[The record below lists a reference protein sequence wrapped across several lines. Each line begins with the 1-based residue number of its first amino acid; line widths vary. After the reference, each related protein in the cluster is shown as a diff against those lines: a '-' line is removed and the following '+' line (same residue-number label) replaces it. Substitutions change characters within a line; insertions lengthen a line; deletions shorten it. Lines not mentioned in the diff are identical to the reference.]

1 MRINYKLIVIMVILQ
16 KGSVI
21 MPKGKGVKKTIEML
35 WSIPMF
41 PILLVGNFIFGLASS
56 FFAPYASLFGID
68 EVGMSNI
75 QFGFF
80 MTIISAG
87 SIVITT
93 VIGKTSDQVSS
104 RKKLLLLTTCAAIL
118 GYAGFAF
125 IRNFYLLAFL
135 AFFLLGTAA
144 STVPQLWAFA
154 REALKQSTVEEKETP
169 FVMNVFRAFFALSW
183 TVGPAVAGWVL
194 YAVGFKGLFLCVS
207 VGYLLAAIALA
218 FLLRDIKIEV
228 ESKPAPVVLRKF
240 IVQPH
245 VLKNIIAMTCMAM
258 AVSMA
263 NLNMSQF
270 ITKILNGTEKQVGLV
285 VSVPPVFEVPF
296 MIVVGILATKIGS
309 RLLIRLGFAISV
321 FYYGLLFLVTDPW
334 QIYPIQIL
342 SAAQVS
348 ITAGIAV
355 SYFQDFIP
363 DEPGTATA
371 LYMNTTQAGNV
382 LGFLGFGFFSSL
394 IGYHNLYLLCTGL
407 VVIGLTV
414 LLSERGTRKLRE
426 AILFGPK
433 Q

>member
-1 MRINYKLIVIMVILQ
+1 
-16 KGSVI
+16 

-35 WSIPMF
+35 WGIPMF
-41 PILLVGNFIFGLASS
+41 PVLLLGNFVFGLATS

-80 MTIISAG
+80 MTIISVGAV
-87 SIVITT
+87 VITT
-93 VIGKTSDQVSS
+93 IIGKTSDRVPS

-125 IRNFYLLAFL
+125 IRNFYLLAFI

-144 STVPQLWAFA
+144 SIVPQLWAFT
-154 REALKQSTVEEKETP
+154 REALKQSAVQEKETP

-194 YAVGFKGLFLCVS
+194 YVLGFKGLFLCVS
-207 VGYLLAAIALA
+207 GGYLLAAIALT
-218 FLLRDIKIEV
+218 LLLKDIEIEV
-228 ESKPAPVVLRKF
+228 EAKPAPVVLRKF
-240 IVQPH
+240 IVQSH
-245 VLKNIIAMTCMAM
+245 ILKNIIAMTCMAM
-258 AVSMA
+258 AASMA

-270 ITKILNGTEKQVGLV
+270 ITKVLNGTEKQVGLV

-296 MIVVGILATKIGS
+296 MIVVGVLATKIGS
-309 RLLIRLGFAISV
+309 RLLIRLGFGISV
-321 FYYGLLFLVTDPW
+321 FYYGLLFLVTEPW

-363 DEPGTATA
+363 NEPGSATA
-371 LYMNTTQAGNV
+371 LYMNTTQVGNV
-382 LGFLGFGFFSSL
+382 FGFLGFGFFSSL

-407 VVIGLTV
+407 VIIGLTI
-414 LLSERGTRKLRE
+414 LLSERGTKKLKE
-426 AILFGPK
+426 IIPLAPK
-433 Q
+433 

>member
-1 MRINYKLIVIMVILQ
+1 M
-16 KGSVI
+16 S
-21 MPKGKGVKKTIEML
+21 KGKGVKKTISML

-41 PILLVGNFIFGLASS
+41 PVLLLGNFVFGLAMS

-68 EVGMSNI
+68 EVGMSNM

-80 MTIISAG
+80 MTIISLGA
-87 SIVITT
+87 VVATT
-93 VIGKTSDQVSS
+93 IIGKTSDRVSS

-118 GYAGFAF
+118 GYAGFAYV
-125 IRNFYLLAFL
+125 RNFYLLSFI

-144 STVPQLWAFA
+144 SIVPQLWAFT
-154 REALKQSTVEEKETP
+154 REALKRSTVEEKETP

-207 VGYLLAAIALA
+207 GGYLLAAIALA
-218 FLLRDIKIEV
+218 FLLKDIQIEV

-240 IVQPH
+240 IAQPH
-245 VLKNIIAMTCMAM
+245 ILKNIIAMTCMAM
-258 AVSMA
+258 AASMA

-270 ITKILNGTEKQVGLV
+270 ITKVLDGTEKQVGLI

-296 MIVVGILATKIGS
+296 MIAVGVLATKIGS
-309 RLLIRLGFAISV
+309 RLLIRVGFGVSV
-321 FYYGLLFLVTDPW
+321 AYYGLLFLVAEPW

-371 LYMNTTQAGNV
+371 LYMNTTQVGNV

-407 VVIGLTV
+407 VIVGLVI
-414 LLSERGTRKLRE
+414 LLSERGIKKSKE
-426 AILFGPK
+426 AIPYA
-433 Q
+433 

>member
-1 MRINYKLIVIMVILQ
+1 MRINYKLISIMVILQ

-21 MPKGKGVKKTIEML
+21 MSKRKGVKKAIEML
-35 WSIPMF
+35 WGIPMF
-41 PILLVGNFIFGLASS
+41 PVLLVGNFIFGLASS

-75 QFGFF
+75 RFGFF

-93 VIGKTSDQVSS
+93 VIGKTSDRVSS

-144 STVPQLWAFA
+144 STVPQLWAFT

-183 TVGPAVAGWVL
+183 TIGPAVAGWVL

-207 VGYLLAAIALA
+207 GGYLLAAIALA

-426 AILFGPK
+426 VILFGPK

>member
-1 MRINYKLIVIMVILQ
+1 M
-16 KGSVI
+16 S
-21 MPKGKGVKKTIEML
+21 KGKGVKKTISML

-41 PILLVGNFIFGLASS
+41 PVLLLGNFVFGLAMS

-68 EVGMSNI
+68 EVGMSNM

-80 MTIISAG
+80 MTIISLGA
-87 SIVITT
+87 VVATT
-93 VIGKTSDQVSS
+93 IIGKTSDRVSS

-118 GYAGFAF
+118 GYAGFAYV
-125 IRNFYLLAFL
+125 RNFYLLSFI

-144 STVPQLWAFA
+144 SIVPQLWAFT
-154 REALKQSTVEEKETP
+154 REALKRSTVEEKETP

-207 VGYLLAAIALA
+207 GGYLLAAIALA
-218 FLLRDIKIEV
+218 FLLKDIQIEV

-245 VLKNIIAMTCMAM
+245 ILKNIIAMTCMAM
-258 AVSMA
+258 AASMA

-270 ITKILNGTEKQVGLV
+270 ITKVLDGTEKQVGLI

-296 MIVVGILATKIGS
+296 MIAVGVLATKIGS
-309 RLLIRLGFAISV
+309 RLLIRVGFGVSV
-321 FYYGLLFLVTDPW
+321 AYYGLLFLVAEPW

-371 LYMNTTQAGNV
+371 LYMNTTQVGNV

-407 VVIGLTV
+407 VIVGLVI
-414 LLSERGTRKLRE
+414 LLSERGIKKSKE
-426 AILFGPK
+426 AIPYA
-433 Q
+433 

>member
-1 MRINYKLIVIMVILQ
+1 M
-16 KGSVI
+16 S
-21 MPKGKGVKKTIEML
+21 KGKGVKKTISML

-41 PILLVGNFIFGLASS
+41 PVLLLGNFVFGLAMS

-68 EVGMSNI
+68 EVGMSNM

-80 MTIISAG
+80 MTIISLGA
-87 SIVITT
+87 VVATT
-93 VIGKTSDQVSS
+93 IIGKTSDRVSS

-118 GYAGFAF
+118 GYAGFAYV
-125 IRNFYLLAFL
+125 RNFYLLSFI

-144 STVPQLWAFA
+144 SIIPQLWAFT
-154 REALKQSTVEEKETP
+154 REALKRSTVEEKETP

-194 YAVGFKGLFLCVS
+194 YAMGFKGLFLCVS
-207 VGYLLAAIALA
+207 GGYLLAAIALA
-218 FLLRDIKIEV
+218 FLLKDIQIEV

-245 VLKNIIAMTCMAM
+245 ILKNIIAMTCMAM
-258 AVSMA
+258 AASMA

-270 ITKILNGTEKQVGLV
+270 ITKVLDGTEKQVGLV

-296 MIVVGILATKIGS
+296 MIAVGVLATKIGS
-309 RLLIRLGFAISV
+309 RLLIRVGFGVSV
-321 FYYGLLFLVTDPW
+321 AYYGLLFLVTEPW

-371 LYMNTTQAGNV
+371 LYMNTTQVGNV

-407 VVIGLTV
+407 VIVGLVI
-414 LLSERGTRKLRE
+414 LLSERGIKKSKE
-426 AILFGPK
+426 AIPFA
-433 Q
+433 

>member
-1 MRINYKLIVIMVILQ
+1 MA
-16 KGSVI
+16 
-21 MPKGKGVKKTIEML
+21 KGKGVKKTVSML

-41 PILLVGNFIFGLASS
+41 PVLLLGNFVFGLAMS

-80 MTIISAG
+80 MTIISVGA
-87 SIVITT
+87 VVATT
-93 VIGKTSDQVSS
+93 IIGKTSDRVSS

-125 IRNFYLLAFL
+125 VRNFYLLAFI

-144 STVPQLWAFA
+144 SIVPQLWAFT

-207 VGYLLAAIALA
+207 GGYLLAALALA
-218 FLLRDIKIEV
+218 FLLKDIQIEV

-245 VLKNIIAMTCMAM
+245 ILKNIIAMTCMAM
-258 AVSMA
+258 AASMA

-270 ITKILNGTEKQVGLV
+270 ITKVLDGTEKQVGLV

-296 MIVVGILATKIGS
+296 MIAVGVLATKIGS
-309 RLLIRLGFAISV
+309 RLLIRIGFGVSV
-321 FYYGLLFLVTDPW
+321 AYYGLLFLVIEPW

-371 LYMNTTQAGNV
+371 LYMNTTQIGNV
-382 LGFLGFGFFSSL
+382 LGFIGFGFFSTL
-394 IGYHNLYLLCTGL
+394 IGYHHLYLLCTGL
-407 VVIGLTV
+407 VIIGLV
-414 LLSERGTRKLRE
+414 FLLSERGKKSINSIE
-426 AILFGPK
+426 PK
-433 Q
+433 PAS

>member
-41 PILLVGNFIFGLASS
+41 PVLLVGNFIFGLASS

-144 STVPQLWAFA
+144 STVPQLWAFT

-207 VGYLLAAIALA
+207 GGYLLAAIALA
-218 FLLRDIKIEV
+218 FLLRNIKIEV

-394 IGYHNLYLLCTGL
+394 IGYYNLYLLCTGL

-426 AILFGPK
+426 VILFGPR

>member
-1 MRINYKLIVIMVILQ
+1 MA
-16 KGSVI
+16 
-21 MPKGKGVKKTIEML
+21 KGKGLKKTVTML
-35 WSIPMF
+35 WGIPMF
-41 PILLVGNFIFGLASS
+41 PVLLLGNFVFGLAMS

-68 EVGMSNI
+68 EVGMSNM

-80 MTIISAG
+80 MTIISLGA
-87 SIVITT
+87 IVITA
-93 VIGKTSDQVSS
+93 VIGKKSDRVSS
-104 RKKLLLLTTCAAIL
+104 RKKLLLVTTCAAIL

-125 IRNFYLLAFL
+125 VRNFYLLAL
-135 AFFLLGTAA
+135 IAFFLLGTAA
-144 STVPQLWAFA
+144 SIVPQLWAFT

-194 YAVGFKGLFLCVS
+194 YVVGFKGLFLCVS
-207 VGYLLAAIALA
+207 GGYILAAIALA
-218 FLLRDIKIEV
+218 FLLKDIKIEM
-228 ESKPAPVVLRKF
+228 EAKPAPVVLRKF

-245 VLKNIIAMTCMAM
+245 ILKNIIAMTCMAM
-258 AVSMA
+258 AASMA

-296 MIVVGILATKIGS
+296 MIAIGILATKIGS
-309 RLLIRLGFAISV
+309 RLLIRLGFGISV
-321 FYYGLLFLVTDPW
+321 AYYGLLFLVTEPW

-371 LYMNTTQAGNV
+371 LYMNTTQIGNI
-382 LGFLGFGFFSSL
+382 LGFLGFGFFSGL

-407 VVIGLTV
+407 VIVGLII
-414 LLSERGTRKLRE
+414 LLNERGIKKSKE
-426 AILFGPK
+426 AIPLASK
-433 Q
+433 